1 VFENDN
7 FIESKLTVTTKKEQ
21 QSDEDLLRAIALGDE
36 ESLAFLYDR
45 YKTILF
51 SIIFRILNNRA
62 EAEDILQDT
71 FFQVWQKAGNF
82 DESRGRGFTW
92 LVTLARSRAIDRV
105 RSLVSQQRI
114 ADESSSVEMVDR
126 ITDLEDKTVQKH
138 QREAVQNVMKELPEE
153 QRKVLHLA
161 YFEDLSQTEIAE
173 RLDEPLGT
181 IKTRMRNGMIRLR
194 DKFSDRLKEIL

>member
-1 VFENDN
+1 MTAE
-7 FIESKLTVTTKKEQ
+7 KEQ
-21 QSDEDLLRAIALGDE
+21 QTDEDLLRAIAAGDE

-62 EAEDILQDT
+62 EAEDVLQDM

-114 ADESSSVEMVDR
+114 ADNSSVEVTGKIVDV
-126 ITDLEDKTVQKH
+126 EDETVQKH
-138 QREAVQNVMKELPEE
+138 QRAAVQTIMKELPEE

-161 YFEDLSQTEIAE
+161 YFEGMSQTEIAD

-181 IKTRMRNGMIRLR
+181 VKTRMRTGMTRLR
-194 DKFSDRLKEIL
+194 DKFSDRLRALL

>member
-1 VFENDN
+1 
-7 FIESKLTVTTKKEQ
+7 LTTEKDR
-21 QSDEDLLRAIALGDE
+21 QSDEDLLRAIALSDE

-62 EAEDILQDT
+62 EAEDVLQDT

-114 ADESSSVEMVDR
+114 ADESSGIEMVDR
-126 ITDLEDKTVQKH
+126 ITDLEDRTVQKH
-138 QREAVQNVMKELPEE
+138 QRHAVQNVMKELPEE

-181 IKTRMRNGMIRLR
+181 VKTRMRNGMIRLR